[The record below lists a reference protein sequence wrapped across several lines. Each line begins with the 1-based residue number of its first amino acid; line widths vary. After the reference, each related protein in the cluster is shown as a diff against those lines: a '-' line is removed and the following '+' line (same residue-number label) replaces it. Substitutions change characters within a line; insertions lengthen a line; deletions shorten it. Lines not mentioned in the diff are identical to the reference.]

1 MNRRNLLFAGLA
13 GLSTRAFG
21 AEIPRPAPP
30 LKFISHRGE
39 QIDLANYKGK
49 VVLLEWLL
57 TTCPHCQTSSTL
69 LSKLQKE
76 FGAKGVQALGIAI
89 DDNAGPKL
97 PDYVSKY
104 ATGFPVGALP
114 HRLATSFLQASI
126 MQPLMMP
133 QLVIIDR
140 MGMIR
145 EQYGGNDPWH
155 TNMEKNLRASVAKY
169 LAQPAGAA
177 KKGPAKKK

>member
-1 MNRRNLLFAGLA
+1 MNRRNLLFAGIA

-21 AEIPRPAPP
+21 AEVPRPAPP
-30 LKFISHRGE
+30 LKFISHTGQ
-39 QIDLANYKGK
+39 QIELAAYKGK

-57 TTCPHCQTSSTL
+57 TTCPHCQESSTL
-69 LSKLQKE
+69 LSKLQRE

-97 PDYVSKY
+97 PEYVGKY
-104 ATGFPVGALP
+104 AMGFPVGALP
-114 HRLATSFLQASI
+114 HRIATSFLQASI

-133 QLVIIDR
+133 QLVVIDR
-140 MGMIR
+140 QGMIR
-145 EQYGGNDPWH
+145 EQHAGNDPWH
-155 TNMEKNLRASVAKY
+155 NNAEKNLRASLAKY

-177 KKGPAKKK
+177 RKAPAKKK